1 MKNSLY
7 LKKISSLLGGLLLIL
22 TTLGANTGQASI
34 YYVAS
39 NGDDSS
45 TGSAAAPFRTIKHGV
60 SVLSAGDTLYV
71 KEGTYKE
78 YITNDPAFSQQ
89 TFIPNGTS
97 WEKPVTVAANPGDTV
112 TIIPGS
118 GKAFFVITDGQ
129 DKYLIIDGFIIDGQK
144 TAIHGFKFGN
154 RTQHVRVQNSEI
166 KNSKYS
172 GILVTRPSS
181 DADKYGAP
189 NDTYHEFINLNV
201 HHNGS
206 SWRDHGFYIETSR
219 NLVEGCHIHHNSD
232 YGGKFYMSMQYGG
245 GGTANHN
252 ILRYSI
258 IHDNGQNTT
267 IQSVGFLLSSGIGNQ
282 AYGNIAYN
290 EEVGLSIGG
299 DATDSLLYNNISY
312 NNSLYGIKV
321 FGSQGGGRNSMVYNN
336 TVYGNPLYGIAVRDG
351 AENTKLI
358 NNIAY
363 NNGNGNIWLHPGES
377 PGTHQENNLLTDP
390 KFVDPLKND
399 FKLQSGSPA
408 IDSGVN
414 IQEVKLDYFGV
425 ERYQGEAYDIGAIEK
440 VQTED
445 LNPPATPADFKILQ

>member
-22 TTLGANTGQASI
+22 TTLGANTAQATVF
-34 YYVAS
+34 YVAS

-45 TGSAAAPFRTIKHGV
+45 TGSEVAPFRTISHGV

-78 YITNDPAFSQQ
+78 YITNDPAFSKQ

-144 TAIHGFKFGN
+144 TALYGFKFGN
-154 RTQHVRVQNSEI
+154 GTQHVRVQNSEI

-172 GILVTRPSS
+172 GILVSQGLVTEYALP
-181 DADKYGAP
+181 A
-189 NDTYHEFINLNV
+189 DTYHEFINLHV

-206 SWRDHGFYIETSR
+206 SWRDHGYYISTSR
-219 NLVEGCHIHHNSD
+219 NLVEHCHIHHNSD
-232 YGGKFYMSMQYGG
+232 YGGKFYASMQNGG
-245 GGTANHN
+245 GGTANYN
-252 ILRYSI
+252 IFRYNT

-290 EEVGLSIGG
+290 EEVGLGIGG
-299 DATDSLLYNNISY
+299 DATDTLLYNNITY
-312 NNSLYGIKV
+312 NNSLYGIKI
-321 FGSQGGGRNSMVYNN
+321 FGSQGGSRKAMVYNN

-351 AENTKLI
+351 AENTILK

-363 NNGNGNIWLHPGES
+363 NNGNGNIWLAPDQS
-377 PGTHQENNLLTDP
+377 PGTIRENNLLIDP
-390 KFVDPLKND
+390 KFEDPLQYN
-399 FKLQSGSPA
+399 FKLKSGSPA

-414 IQEVKLDYFGV
+414 IQEVKIDYFGV
-425 ERYQGEAYDIGAIEK
+425 ERYQGEAYDIGAIEQ
-440 VQTED
+440 VQTDD
-445 LNPPATPADFKILQ
+445 LNPPATPAEFKILQ